1 MRRLATLVA
10 VLLLAVVSTASLS
23 AQASQSDDDEDEATT
38 VKLRGTE
45 TLKPNVRFFSNFRFK
60 PGSIQVK
67 SGDSVTWKNK
77 TEFPHTITVVA
88 DAPDDPFE
96 LFFCREPGGPCRV
109 ATDGHFTTP
118 PTFVLNVGAAGLD
131 QPGDSLLI
139 LDPGA
144 SVSAVVSA
152 PSGTP
157 LEYICA
163 FHPWM
168 QGSISVQ

>member
-1 MRRLATLVA
+1 MRKLSILLAALALVA
-10 VLLLAVVSTASLS
+10 ITTASVG
-23 AQASQSDDDEDEATT
+23 AIDKKDT
-38 VKLRGTE
+38 VDIRGTE
-45 TLKPNVRFFSNFRFK
+45 RFIPNKLFFSNFRFD
-60 PGSIQVK
+60 PGTIRVK
-67 SGDSVTWKNK
+67 SGESVTWVNK
-77 TEFPHTITVVA
+77 GEFPHTITVVA
-88 DAPDDPFE
+88 DAPDDAFE
-96 LFFCREPGGPCRV
+96 LFLCREPGGECRA

-152 PSGTP
+152 PSGSV

-168 QGSISVQ
+168 QGSINVR